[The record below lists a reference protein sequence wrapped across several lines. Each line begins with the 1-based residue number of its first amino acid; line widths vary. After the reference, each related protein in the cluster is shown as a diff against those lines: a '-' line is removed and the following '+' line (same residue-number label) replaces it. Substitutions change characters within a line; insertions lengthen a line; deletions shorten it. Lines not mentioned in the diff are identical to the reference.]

1 MASRSGLC
9 AVVFLFTMS
18 CASYKKNIMFK
29 VGENTPTEAL
39 TKAVNQASQ
48 NYVIQQNDLL
58 KISVHSNNGEKLI
71 DPNPEISESGNAQTG
86 EPIVP
91 QYLVNQAGTVRLPMV
106 GELKLEGLTARQAE
120 LVIEKQFEKFF
131 TGPFVKV
138 EFANKRVT
146 VLGAPTGQVIP
157 LTNENVKLS
166 EVLALAH
173 GLDNLSRADNIRVLR
188 HDKVYVVDFS
198 TVEGYNQ
205 GNLTVEPG
213 DVVYVEPIRRPFT
226 EGLRDNSII
235 FTLFTSVIALVTIF
249 TR

>member
-71 DPNPEISESGNAQTG
+71 DPNPEISQSGNASNSQP
-86 EPIVP
+86 EIP
-91 QYLVNQAGTVRLPMV
+91 QYLVNQVGTIRLPMV
-106 GELKLEGLTARQAE
+106 GELKVEGLTSRQAE
-120 LVIEKQFEKFF
+120 LVLQKEFEKFF
-131 TGPFVKV
+131 TAPYVKID
-138 EFANKRVT
+138 FANKRVT
-146 VLGAPTGQVIP
+146 VLGAPGGRVIP
-157 LTNENVKLS
+157 LTNENMRLTEILAAS
-166 EVLALAH
+166 E
-173 GLDNLSRADNIRVLR
+173 GLDNFSRADNIRVLR
-188 HDKVYVVDFS
+188 QEKVFVVDFS
-198 TVEGYNQ
+198 TVEGYRD
-205 GNLTVEPG
+205 GNMIIEPG
-213 DVVYVEPIRRPFT
+213 DVVYVEPIRRPVT
-226 EGLRDNSII
+226 EGLRDNSYL
-235 FTLFTSVIALVTIF
+235 FTLFTSVIALITIL